1 MDWMDQ
7 SFALNILKNEQFAT
21 DFFHGLKMISLFQ
34 PSNYVT
40 QLVGVC
46 GDQYLTEY
54 HKLGSAGNFHKIIK
68 SYEEHNN
75 LFTRF
80 NMCIN
85 FIEVLNFLHNSPV
98 GKAVM
103 CDANSL
109 DKMLSQFLITD
120 DFQLIANDLDALP
133 IVEGNGIKC
142 GKKQIF
148 GNFVAPE
155 QLWPYTNKTFEDNDM
170 PSYDEKID
178 IWKVPDVCQFFIS
191 NVRDGNILSFY
202 LFEINKLCKDVLP
215 KKRPN
220 AKHLLLEY
228 QRIQKRLLLM
238 DEL

>member
-1 MDWMDQ
+1 MNQ
-7 SFALNILKNEQFAT
+7 SLALNVLKNEQFAN
-21 DFFHGLKMISLFQ
+21 DYFHGSKMISLLQ
-34 PSNYVT
+34 PSNYIT

-54 HKLGSAGNFHKIIK
+54 HKHGSAENFHKIIK
-68 SYEEHNN
+68 SYEEQNS

-98 GKAVM
+98 GTAVM

-109 DKMLSQFLITD
+109 DKMLSQFLIAD
-120 DFQLIANDLDALP
+120 DFHLIANDLDALP
-133 IVEGNGIKC
+133 VVDRNGIKC

-148 GNFVAPE
+148 GTFVAPE
-155 QLWPYTNKTFEDNDM
+155 QLWPHKNKTFDDKDM
-170 PSYDEKID
+170 PHYDEKID
-178 IWKVPDVCQFFIS
+178 IWKVPDVCQFFIG
-191 NVRDGNILSFY
+191 NVRGGNILSFY
-202 LFEINKLCKDVLP
+202 LFEINKLCKDALP

-220 AKHLLLEY
+220 SKHLLLEF
-228 QRIQKRLLLM
+228 RKIQQRLLLM